1 MPTLTAMSVFSF
13 VAGAAMVLSL
23 LRILRVASSGP
34 AAENRTAGNSTKLMI
49 VTLQGAEDE
58 I

>member
-1 MPTLTAMSVFSF
+1 MSVFSF